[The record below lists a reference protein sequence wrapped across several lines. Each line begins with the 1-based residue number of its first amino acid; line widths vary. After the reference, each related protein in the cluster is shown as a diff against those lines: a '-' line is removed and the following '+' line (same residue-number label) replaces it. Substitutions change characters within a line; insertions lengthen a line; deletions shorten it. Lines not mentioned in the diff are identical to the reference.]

1 MVSELDMNDEDLK
14 VFEAEQLVKGMSH
27 ADDLVHLVVE
37 DEHHWVARERAAE
50 KLIKL
55 WDDGRMGG
63 VTLDHLAY
71 VSDHADEPHKSRAN
85 EIIRAN
91 L

>member
-1 MVSELDMNDEDLK
+1 MVSKLDLTDEDLQ

-27 ADDLVHLVVE
+27 ADDLVQLVVDE
-37 DEHHWVARERAAE
+37 DYPSCARVWAAE
-50 KLIKL
+50 KLVNMWK
-55 WDDGRMGG
+55 DGRQGG

-71 VSDHADEPHKSRAN
+71 VGDHADEPHKSHAN
-85 EIIRAN
+85 EIIRNN